1 VLNKVMTLKPL
12 ILFSINQNF
21 ELYNCKVD
29 SLITGMH
36 NFFECFEESEQLL
49 GSKFIVYLETSG
61 G

>member
-1 VLNKVMTLKPL
+1 MTLKPL

-36 NFFECFEESEQLL
+36 NFFECFEKSEQLL
-49 GSKFIVYLETSG
+49 EK
-61 G
+61 